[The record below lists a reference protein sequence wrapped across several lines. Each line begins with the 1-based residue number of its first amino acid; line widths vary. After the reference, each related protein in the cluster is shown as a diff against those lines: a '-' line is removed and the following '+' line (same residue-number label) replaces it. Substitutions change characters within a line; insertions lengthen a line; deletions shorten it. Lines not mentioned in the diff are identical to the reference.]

1 MSEIEIV
8 IQQTQQILNPLLQQ
22 LVEKFETIRQSQLLN
37 SHIQNCIQNDISGSL
52 SDIKECL
59 HKLQDELNT
68 SLQTNILQSLAEETQ
83 NQIKN
88 IQNKITNAL
97 NEIKHQLGKQVTK
110 SSILNQKTEFQKV
123 IKETIKY
130 SDQLV
135 TEYDQMQSGA
145 LPSVASPPELISFLF
160 NQLINFQVMLN
171 EQIYEVPQDILTLK
185 SSNPFE
191 YTLQIINFPKTPY
204 VSSIDGYSLSLV
216 LEKAVTEVV
225 KLKLL
230 DTNNELKQFY
240 DGVHKFINS
249 LDASIL
255 DQKYAD
261 IKQQYSKLLM

>member
-37 SHIQNCIQNDISGSL
+37 LHIQNCIQNDISGSL

-59 HKLQDELNT
+59 NKLQDELNT
-68 SLQTNILQSLAEETQ
+68 SLQANTQSLAEETQ

-88 IQNKITNAL
+88 IQNKITNAQ

-110 SSILNQKTEFQKV
+110 STILNQKTEFQKV

-171 EQIYEVPQDILTLK
+171 EQIYEIPQEILTLK

-191 YTLQIINFPKTPY
+191 YTLQIVNFPKTPY

-240 DGVHKFINS
+240 GGVHKFINS